1 MEGTMPFVSERPDI
15 LDRQIEHARLAID
28 ERRSL
33 VRFMEQQ
40 GEDTAEV
47 DRLLSHLQQALD
59 DMIQLRAEI
68 KRELEQT
75 GG

>member
-1 MEGTMPFVSERPDI
+1 MPSVRERLDV

-47 DRLLSHLQQALD
+47 HRLLSHLQQALD
-59 DMIQLRAEI
+59 DMIQLRVEV
-68 KRELEQT
+68 KRDAQRL
-75 GG
+75 